1 MKTETLNWSGEAT
14 VEVRG
19 VEYSCAM
26 DVVVEMQQWAERHQ
40 PFYSEDMSEA
50 LVTLESFE
58 CTDPGGHQVIDRKLL
73 RDIRAELTLWVSDN
87 EVKIVKEAK

>member
-1 MKTETLNWSGEAT
+1 MKTETLSWSGET
-14 VEVRG
+14 IVEVRG

-26 DVVVEMQQWAERHQ
+26 DVVVEMSQWAERYQ

-58 CTDPGGHQVIDRKLL
+58 ATDPGGHQVIDRKLL
-73 RDIRAELTLWVSDN
+73 RDIRAELALWVSDN
-87 EVKIVKEAK
+87 EVKIVKEAR

>member
-1 MKTETLNWSGEAT
+1 MKTETLNWTGETT

-26 DVVVEMQQWAERHQ
+26 DVVVEMQQWNERHE
-40 PFYSEDMSEA
+40 PFASEA
-50 LVTLESFE
+50 MGDAIVSIESFE
-58 CTDPGGHQVIDRKLL
+58 ATDPGGHQVIDRKLL

-87 EVKIVKEAK
+87 EMKIVKEAR